1 MSDTPAPAAEP
12 PRKAIPIWDVISEMA
27 LYASTALIITGL
39 ILPSIWKP
47 NSFGFG
53 GQEYNLYGIVQT
65 LFEAGL
71 PGFSAWW

>member
-39 ILPSIWKP
+39 IPALDLEAEQFWLWRP
-47 NSFGFG
+47 
-53 GQEYNLYGIVQT
+53 GI
-65 LFEAGL
+65 
-71 PGFSAWW
+71 